1 MGAASIIPC
10 PSALLTLPCTC
21 TPSPCFQAFPP
32 AEPGQTRFVISMP
45 SLPSSEDED
54 NLKVELQVG
63 KTVEVDGGNRFF
75 FGGRL
80 EKENI
85 AGWGFTRYVLPA
97 LGPMAGT
104 LMAVDPD
111 QPKVQRFVRIG
122 GEPQL
127 MRYNSRL
134 PYVVYV
140 PEGVEVRYKYW
151 RADAKV
157 TSAERG

>member
-1 MGAASIIPC
+1 
-10 PSALLTLPCTC
+10 
-21 TPSPCFQAFPP
+21 
-32 AEPGQTRFVISMP
+32 MP

-63 KTVEVDGGNRFF
+63 KTVEVVGSNRHF

-80 EKENI
+80 EEVNI

-111 QPKVQRFVRIG
+111 QPKVQRFVHIG
-122 GEPQL
+122 GEKKL

-151 RADAKV
+151 RADAKA